1 VVLSTFEM
9 NASQEPEYYYRYS
22 QSLKAVG
29 NYAKADKMLEQFIAK
44 SATDQRGK
52 LLLVSDY
59 LNEIKEN
66 SGKYE
71 ILILQIIPYSDY
83 GSAYYNNTVLL
94 PRHEIQE

>member
-1 VVLSTFEM
+1 M

-52 LLLVSDY
+52 LFASQRLL
-59 LNEIKEN
+59 E
-66 SGKYE
+66 
-71 ILILQIIPYSDY
+71 
-83 GSAYYNNTVLL
+83 
-94 PRHEIQE
+94 

>member
-1 VVLSTFEM
+1 M
-9 NASQEPEYYYRYS
+9 NASQARVLLQVFS
-22 QSLKAVG
+22 IFKAVG

-71 ILILQIIPYSDY
+71 IFDAGINSPYSDY
-83 GSAYYNNTVLL
+83 GSAY
-94 PRHEIQE
+94 